1 MDVKFSVI
9 GAKPNSDEYQGALK
23 LKKILEEAMPSSAEG
38 EIVLHPN
45 ATIMGASVNDVDLL
59 VMGYLRNYSEKLSF
73 TDSSGNIERDKVDIF
88 SFCTAVEIKGH
99 PISLIRRE
107 GTEFFVKYADKPV
120 LHSVTSQSNDQKTAV
135 RNFLKSIA
143 EPEPYVTNIIWF
155 TGITEKELT
164 GILKINDGS
173 QPMMSNTLP
182 DSFTARDFFQRII
195 WQRKPR
201 HTSKGYLLDCKLD
214 QQGTDAFAQYFRD
227 FAERKTQ
234 QGELTRARIEL
245 ITSKAI
251 SGGLLQLG
259 DDQMNIYRGRAGTGK
274 TIGLIQAAIKY
285 VDEKDAR
292 VIILTY
298 NAALVSD
305 IKRLFALAELPD
317 MFQESCVT
325 IDTMYRFF
333 YKVVSTSLKDGTL
346 SRDDFVKNYDS
357 MLGEMLEYLND
368 ESDAKAFLKD
378 IMGRNYF
385 LNWDYCFIDEAQ
397 DWTVNERDLILK
409 IFGPE
414 HIIVADGGQQFVRK
428 VAACDWGVVDSRK
441 NIKLKNCLRQK
452 TNLIKFINHYLD
464 SINRSDQRIT
474 SPEKLSGGKI
484 ILCTSGSRCYPVFRK
499 ELESVRADGNIPYD
513 MMFLVP
519 SLMVY
524 KEPRCFKYTD
534 DFQKNGIP
542 VWDGTNPKNRSAVN
556 LLGDSV
562 RVLQYD
568 SARGLE
574 AWTVVCM
581 WLDVFLNEKLTF
593 YDDSGSSDALILESK
608 EERLQKY
615 LLNWLLL
622 PLTRAIDTLVITFK
636 DPESE
641 IAAAFIQLAKNNP
654 DYITVV

>member
-1 MDVKFSVI
+1 MDVKFTVI

-23 LKKILEEAMPSSAEG
+23 LKAILEESMPNSAEG
-38 EIVLHPN
+38 EIILHPN

-59 VMGYLRNYSEKLSF
+59 VMGYLRNYSEKLLF
-73 TDSSGNIERDKVDIF
+73 TNSAGEIERNKVDIF
-88 SFCTAVEIKGH
+88 SFCTAVEIKSH
-99 PISLIRRE
+99 PIRLISRE
-107 GTEFFVKYADKPV
+107 GTEFFVKYAGKAG

-135 RNFLKSIA
+135 RNFLKAIVGS
-143 EPEPYVTNIIWF
+143 EPYVTNIIWF
-155 TGITEKELT
+155 TGITENELN
-164 GILKINDGS
+164 GILKVNDGS

-182 DSFTARDFFQRII
+182 DNFKARDFFQRII
-195 WQRKPR
+195 WQRMPK

-214 QQGTDAFAQYFRD
+214 QQGTDTFAQYFQS

-251 SGGLLQLG
+251 SGGLFQLG

-325 IDTMYRFF
+325 IDTMHRFF
-333 YKVVSTSLKDGTL
+333 YKLVSTSLKDGTL
-346 SRDDFVKNYDS
+346 SRDDYVKNYDT

-428 VAACDWGVVDSRK
+428 VAACDWGIVESRK

-452 TNLIKFINHYLD
+452 TNLIRFINHYLD

-474 SPEKLSGGKI
+474 SPEKLSGGKV
-484 ILCTSGSRCYPVFRK
+484 ILCASGSDFYPVFQRELKAVK
-499 ELESVRADGNIPYD
+499 EDGNIPYD

-519 SLMVY
+519 SSMVY
-524 KEPRCFKYTD
+524 KEPRCFKYIA
-534 DFQKNGIP
+534 DFQNNGIP
-542 VWDGTNPKNRSAVN
+542 VWDGTNPMNRSSVN
-556 LLGDSV
+556 LLGDSA

-581 WLDVFLNEKLTF
+581 WLDVFLNEKLKY
-593 YDDSGSSDALILESK
+593 YDDSAASDVLILESK

-636 DPESE
+636 DPRSD
-641 IAAAFIQLAKNNP
+641 IAKTFIQLARTNP
-654 DYITVV
+654 DYITVE

>member
-1 MDVKFSVI
+1 MDVKFTVI

-23 LKKILEEAMPSSAEG
+23 LKAILEESMPNSAEG
-38 EIVLHPN
+38 EIILHPN

-59 VMGYLRNYSEKLSF
+59 VMGYLRNYSEKLLF
-73 TDSSGNIERDKVDIF
+73 TNSAGEIERNKVDIF
-88 SFCTAVEIKGH
+88 SFCTAVEIKSH
-99 PISLIRRE
+99 PIRLISRE
-107 GTEFFVKYADKPV
+107 GTEFFVKYAGKAG

-135 RNFLKSIA
+135 RNFLKAIVGS
-143 EPEPYVTNIIWF
+143 EPYVTNIIWF
-155 TGITEKELT
+155 TGITENELN
-164 GILKINDGS
+164 GILKVNDGS

-182 DSFTARDFFQRII
+182 DNFKARDFFQRII
-195 WQRKPR
+195 WQRMPK

-214 QQGTDAFAQYFRD
+214 QQGTDTFAQYFQS

-325 IDTMYRFF
+325 IDTMHRFF
-333 YKVVSTSLKDGTL
+333 YKLVLTSLKDGTL
-346 SRDDFVKNYDS
+346 SRDDFVKNYDT

-428 VAACDWGVVDSRK
+428 VTACDWGIVESRK

-474 SPEKLSGGKI
+474 SPEKLSGGKV
-484 ILCTSGSRCYPVFRK
+484 ILCASGSDFYPVFQRELKAVK
-499 ELESVRADGNIPYD
+499 EDGNIPYD

-519 SLMVY
+519 SSMVY
-524 KEPRCFKYTD
+524 KEPRCFKYIA
-534 DFQKNGIP
+534 DFQNNGIP
-542 VWDGTNPKNRSAVN
+542 VWDGTNPMNRSSVN
-556 LLGDSV
+556 LLGDSA

-581 WLDVFLNEKLTF
+581 WLDGFLNEKLKY
-593 YDDSGSSDALILESK
+593 YDDSASSDALILESK

-636 DPESE
+636 DSRSD
-641 IAAAFIQLAKNNP
+641 IAKAFIQLAKTNP
-654 DYITVV
+654 DYITVE

>member
-1 MDVKFSVI
+1 MDVKFTVI

-23 LKKILEEAMPSSAEG
+23 LKAILEESMPNSAEG
-38 EIVLHPN
+38 EIILHPN

-59 VMGYLRNYSEKLSF
+59 VMGYLRNYSEKLLF
-73 TDSSGNIERDKVDIF
+73 TNSEGEIERNKVDIF
-88 SFCTAVEIKGH
+88 SFCTAVEIKSH
-99 PISLIRRE
+99 PIRLISRE
-107 GTEFFVKYADKPV
+107 GTEFFVKYAGKAGF
-120 LHSVTSQSNDQKTAV
+120 HSVTSQSNDQKTAV
-135 RNFLKSIA
+135 RNFLKAIVGS
-143 EPEPYVTNIIWF
+143 EPYVTNIIWF
-155 TGITEKELT
+155 TGITENELN
-164 GILKINDGS
+164 GILKVNDGS

-182 DSFTARDFFQRII
+182 DNFKARDFFQRII
-195 WQRKPR
+195 WQKMPK

-214 QQGTDAFAQYFRD
+214 QQGTDTFAQYFQS

-317 MFQESCVT
+317 VFQESCVT
-325 IDTMYRFF
+325 IDTMHRFF
-333 YKVVSTSLKDGTL
+333 YKLVSTSLKDGTL
-346 SRDDFVKNYDS
+346 SRDDFVKNYDN

-397 DWTVNERDLILK
+397 DWTINERDLILK

-428 VAACDWGVVDSRK
+428 VAACDWGIVESRK

-464 SINRSDQRIT
+464 SINRSDQRII
-474 SPEKLSGGKI
+474 SPEKLSGGNV
-484 ILCTSGSRCYPVFRK
+484 ILCASGSNCYPVFQRELKAVK
-499 ELESVRADGNIPYD
+499 EDGNIPYD

-519 SLMVY
+519 SSMVY
-524 KEPRCFKYTD
+524 KEPRCFKYTA
-534 DFQKNGIP
+534 DFQTNGIP
-542 VWDGTNPKNRSAVN
+542 VWDGTNPMNRSSVN

-581 WLDVFLNEKLTF
+581 WLDVFLNEKLKY
-593 YDDSGSSDALILESK
+593 YDDSAASDALILESK

-636 DPESE
+636 DPRSD
-641 IAAAFIQLAKNNP
+641 IAKTFIQLARTNP
-654 DYITVV
+654 DYITVE

>member
-1 MDVKFSVI
+1 MDVKFTVI

-23 LKKILEEAMPSSAEG
+23 LKAILEESMPNSAEG
-38 EIVLHPN
+38 EIILHPN

-59 VMGYLRNYSEKLSF
+59 VMGYLRNYSEKLLF
-73 TDSSGNIERDKVDIF
+73 TNSAGEIERNKVDIF
-88 SFCTAVEIKGH
+88 SFCTAVEIKSH
-99 PISLIRRE
+99 PIRLISRE
-107 GTEFFVKYADKPV
+107 GTEFFVKYAGKAG

-135 RNFLKSIA
+135 RNFLKAIVRS
-143 EPEPYVTNIIWF
+143 EPYVTNIIWF
-155 TGITEKELT
+155 TGITENELD
-164 GILKINDGS
+164 GILKVNDGS

-182 DSFTARDFFQRII
+182 DNFKARDFFQRII
-195 WQRKPR
+195 WQRMPK

-214 QQGTDAFAQYFRD
+214 QQGTDTFAHYFQS

-251 SGGLLQLG
+251 SGGLLQLS

-325 IDTMYRFF
+325 IDTMHRFF
-333 YKVVSTSLKDGTL
+333 YKLVSTSLKDGTL
-346 SRDDFVKNYDS
+346 SRDDFVKNYDN

-428 VAACDWGVVDSRK
+428 VAACDWGIVESRK

-474 SPEKLSGGKI
+474 SPEKLSGGKV
-484 ILCTSGSRCYPVFRK
+484 ILCASGSDFYPVFQRELKAVK
-499 ELESVRADGNIPYD
+499 EDGNIPYD

-519 SLMVY
+519 SSMVY
-524 KEPRCFKYTD
+524 KEPRCFKYIA
-534 DFQKNGIP
+534 DFQNNGIP
-542 VWDGTNPKNRSAVN
+542 VWDGTNPMNRSSVN
-556 LLGDSV
+556 LFGDSA

-581 WLDVFLNEKLTF
+581 WLDGFLNEKLKY
-593 YDDSGSSDALILESK
+593 YDDSASSDALILESK

-636 DPESE
+636 DPRSD
-641 IAAAFIQLAKNNP
+641 IAKTFIQLARTNP
-654 DYITVV
+654 DYITVE